1 MIFCSV
7 LWIVFEFAVQHERE
21 SSFRVVATVDPA
33 LPFVLVD
40 GSDVPVEVVVD
51 YLRELTAGDC
61 SPLTVRSYAFDLL
74 GWLRFLTGL
83 GVAWRDA
90 TRVQVRDYVLML
102 RDARNPQRRSQM
114 DPEQAVVSRTGKPPR
129 GVGFAPATINHRLAV
144 LSSFYEFAGR
154 TGAGPAVNPVPGGG
168 PGDRQSA
175 HRSPIAERKP
185 ARRSGYRQKMPAL
198 IPRAIADDLYLE
210 VFGALTSDRD
220 RAIVALLV
228 SSGARANELLGMDVT
243 DVDWGGQRIRLVGK
257 GTRVAEWVAVSPDAL
272 MWLAR
277 YLARERL
284 ADGPSGALWVTLRRP
299 ARRLAYQALRAVLL
313 RVNAK
318 LGSDVVL
325 HDFRHTCGIR
335 LASDPRIPITDVQA
349 HLRHRRLASS
359 EPYLVARPEEVIV
372 RVLAHHNTPPPPV
385 EPNAGNRWRYDG
397 TDLSVLL
404 GDAL

>member
-1 MIFCSV
+1 V
-7 LWIVFEFAVQHERE
+7 PLEHQLDYK
-21 SSFRVVATVDPA
+21 VVATADPS

-40 GSDVPVEVVVD
+40 ASGTPIEVVVD
-51 YLRELTAGDC
+51 YLRELVASDC
-61 SPLTVRSYAFDLL
+61 SPLTIRSYAFDLL
-74 GWLRFLTGL
+74 GWLRFLSGL
-83 GVAWRDA
+83 DVSWTDA
-90 TRVQVRDYVLML
+90 TRIHVRDYVLML
-102 RDARNPQRRSQM
+102 RNARNPQRRPQSAP
-114 DPEQAVVSRTGKPPR
+114 DETVTSRTGKPPR
-129 GVGFAPATINHRLAV
+129 GVGYAPATINHRLAV

-154 TGAGPAVNPVPGGG
+154 AGAGPGLNPVPGAG
-168 PGDRQSA
+168 PGDRPFA
-175 HRSPIAERKP
+175 HHSPMEERMP
-185 ARRSGYRQKMPAL
+185 VRRGGYRQKMPAL
-198 IPRAIADDLYLE
+198 IPRALADDLYCE

-228 SSGARANELLGMDVT
+228 SSGARASELLGMNDV
-243 DVDWGGQRIRLVGK
+243 DVDWGGQRVRLVGK
-257 GTRVAEWVAVSPDAL
+257 GTRVAEWVAVSPDAM

-299 ARRLAYQALRAVLL
+299 PRRLAYQALRAVLL

-359 EPYLVARPEEVIV
+359 EPYLVARPEEVIA
-372 RVLAHHNTPPPPV
+372 RVLAHHSAPPPPV
-385 EPNAGNRWRYDG
+385 EPSAGNQWRYDG